1 MAKTVVGL
9 FKNMIEAQNV
19 KHDLVSEGY
28 SSDSIRVV
36 ANDEKSTLSTGSAVG
51 TRNEASQGTGV
62 MSSVKNFFK
71 SFTEADDTD
80 HNYYSEGVNR
90 GGAMLAVTV
99 PEERAGAVQAFL
111 EQRGASDVDEQFA
124 GQATT
129 ASPKQTSAANAT
141 GEVAIPIVE
150 EELLVG
156 KRQVNRGGV
165 RVYSHVV
172 ETPVEENVQLR
183 EEHVRVQRNTVDR
196 PASEADFQASKEGTI
211 ELTETG
217 EEAVVSKQARVVEEV
232 TVGKD
237 VSERSQKVS
246 DTVRRT
252 EVEVENLTTDK
263 AKRTNAGSK

>member
-9 FKNMIEAQNV
+9 FKSVVEAQSV
-19 KHDLVSEGY
+19 KHDLVSQGY
-28 SSDSIRVV
+28 SAESVQVV
-36 ANDEKSTLSTGSAVG
+36 ANGENSTLSSGSVAG
-51 TRNEASQGTGV
+51 TRNDASQSTGV

-90 GGAMLAVTV
+90 GGAMLAISV
-99 PEERAGAVQAFL
+99 PDDRAAAAQAFL
-111 EQRGASDVDEQFA
+111 EQRGASDVDEKFGGA
-124 GQATT
+124 AAAAPGN
-129 ASPKQTSAANAT
+129 QTSGVSTT
-141 GEVAIPIVE
+141 GEMAIPVVQ

-172 ETPVEENVQLR
+172 ETPVQENIQLR
-183 EEHVRVQRNTVDR
+183 EEHVSVQRNTVDR
-196 PASEADFQASKEGTI
+196 PASEADFQAFKEGTI
-211 ELTETG
+211 ELKETG

-232 TVGKD
+232 TVGKN

-252 EVEVENLTTDK
+252 EVEVENLASDK
-263 AKRTNAGSK
+263 TQPIKSGKK